1 MNVVSV
7 SFMFYKKADEVEQL
21 VFLLRDFTMR
31 ALVRHDVPFSA
42 RLEYNSEISGFINP
56 STISSRLHTVQLL
69 KYVFHFVQK
78 ECNENTSAS
87 RMENKSVFL

>member
-1 MNVVSV
+1 M
-7 SFMFYKKADEVEQL
+7 
-21 VFLLRDFTMR
+21 
-31 ALVRHDVPFSA
+31 PFSA

-78 ECNENTSAS
+78 ERNENISANFEDGKQICVPLVS
-87 RMENKSVFL
+87 RTCMRQCLMAQNAYCFQDIYL